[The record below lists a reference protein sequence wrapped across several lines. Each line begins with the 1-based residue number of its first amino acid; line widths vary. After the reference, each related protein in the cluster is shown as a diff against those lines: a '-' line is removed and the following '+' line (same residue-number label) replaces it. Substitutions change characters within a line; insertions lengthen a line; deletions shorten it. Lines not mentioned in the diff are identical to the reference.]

1 MTLKDKIQKAHS
13 GKISDYSKIYT
24 PTAEVIEQ
32 IADEYAIE
40 FAYWLLTEKDETK
53 TLREL
58 LEIFKKEKQL

>member
-1 MTLKDKIQKAHS
+1 MKLIDKIQEAHS
-13 GKISDYSKIYT
+13 GKLSDYSTIYT
-24 PTAEVIEQ
+24 PTANVIEK

-58 LEIFKKEKQL
+58 LEIYKEEKGL